1 MIGQMEI
8 ALIGF
13 GLIGGSIARALRG
26 STPRPD
32 GAVER
37 LVAWS
42 PSGRGCDEALADGVI
57 DHVAAT
63 IADATATADLVVL
76 AAPPLATLD
85 LLDTLADP
93 GAARLKSGAVVTDV
107 ASAKVR
113 IVERAALLGLP
124 FVGGHPMAGLET
136 TGYATSRAD
145 LFVDRPWVVVP
156 SDPSDERAAAV
167 EDLARR
173 VGARPVRMDAAAH
186 DRAVAAI
193 SHLPLLLSA
202 ALVEA
207 VAGDEPDDQPAGW
220 ADARA
225 LAASGWRDMT
235 RLARGDATMA
245 AGIVVTNATP
255 LAAQVRAVRAELDAW
270 LALLDA
276 DGGPD
281 AEEVRER
288 FATVRRRLD
297 EPG

>member
-1 MIGQMEI
+1 MIGHMEI
-8 ALIGF
+8 ALVGF

-26 STPRPD
+26 STPSPD

-42 PSGRGCDEALADGVI
+42 PTGRGCAEALADGVI
-57 DHVAAT
+57 DDVAAT
-63 IADATATADLVVL
+63 IADATDTADLVVL

-85 LLDTLADP
+85 LLDALAGP
-93 GAARLKSGAVVTDV
+93 GSARLKPEAVVTDV
-107 ASAKVR
+107 ASAKAR
-113 IVERAALLGLP
+113 IVERAALLELP

-136 TGYATSRAD
+136 TGYSTSRAD
-145 LFVDRPWVVVP
+145 LFIDRPWIVVP
-156 SDPSDERAAAV
+156 TEPNDERAEAV
-167 EDLARR
+167 DDLARR
-173 VGARPVRMDAAAH
+173 VGARPIRMNAVAH

-202 ALVEA
+202 ALVGA
-207 VAGDEPDDQPAGW
+207 VAGDGPDSQPEGW
-220 ADARA
+220 ADART

-245 AGIVVTNATP
+245 AGIAVTNATP

-270 LALLDA
+270 LALLEA

-288 FATVRRRLD
+288 FAALRRRLD